1 MIAIL
6 STHDYWQLYGI
17 AAAFLFLAKIAF
29 DKLDDEEKEYII
41 RTDGETG
48 DEEIAKLATNE
59 LIEGKDIVI
68 LPPFKNIAAFIKRDY
83 IKKNR
88 TTYGLKTQENEYLIK
103 ITRTKEI

>member
-6 STHDYWQLYGI
+6 STYDYWQLYGI
-17 AAAFLFLAKIAF
+17 FSIFLFLFIMGY
-29 DKLDDEEKEYII
+29 DILTDEEKEYII
-41 RTDGETG
+41 RTDGKTG

-68 LPPFKNIAAFIKRDY
+68 LPPFKNIAAFIKKDY
-83 IKKNR
+83 IKKNK
-88 TTYGLKTQENEYLIK
+88 TTFGLKIQETEYFIK